1 MTVQAILIICLV
13 VISVL
18 LFVFHL
24 KNRKIQKGLKRQYH
38 QLLLRYQEEVKIKL
52 SPREE
57 WLYNIGDIQSQ
68 LIFEVIDLL
77 PEEERNGFKRRLS
90 DLSNRVESTRYYD
103 NQLKIEQPILENEL
117 LEFRSD
123 LLDALQ
129 ASKF

>member
-1 MTVQAILIICLV
+1 MIYIVLIGIVAVLITLV
-13 VISVL
+13 VWLMYRNVL
-18 LFVFHL
+18 
-24 KNRKIQKGLKRQYH
+24 IKRRNQQQYD
-38 QLLLRYQEEVKIKL
+38 QLLRRYQEEVKIKL

-123 LLDALQ
+123 LLNALQ